1 MALLSANSKLLN
13 IKRSFNKWLHS
24 KLVTEPST
32 PRCFINYGEI
42 EGAVP
47 EGTDLWVTVFWLT
60 FRGAIFTHIRVQLN
74 IMSKIQNDQY
84 GNRVSELADYVTEAL
99 NYNTIPLYDF
109 ADTSNIID
117 LTPYCLIPR
126 FDDSGYLSF
135 PGGTPNRGMRS
146 DYLLHMSRDGILP

>member
-1 MALLSANSKLLN
+1 MALSANSKLLN
-13 IKRSFNKWLHS
+13 IKRSFNKWLHI
-24 KLVTEPST
+24 KLVEEPST

-47 EGTDLWVTVFWLT
+47 KGTDRWITVFWLN
-60 FRGAIFTHIRVQLN
+60 FSGGIFTHIRVQLN

-84 GNRVSELADYVTEAL
+84 GNKVSELADYLTEAL

-109 ADTSNIID
+109 ADPQNTVD

-126 FDDSGYLSF
+126 YDDSGSLDF
-135 PGGTPNRGMRS
+135 PDGTPNRGFRS
-146 DYLLHMSRDGILP
+146 DYLIHMSRDGILP